1 MTSPPGFLR
10 YPLSPLSVHFSDTM
24 HAHDRKP
31 IACALAAAM
40 LVGLSAPLAK
50 ILLAE
55 IEPVTLASL
64 FYLGSGLGVVC
75 IGTVQAAF
83 GRDRRQ
89 TESALQASDIPWLLC
104 MIAFGGVLAPVVLMF
119 SLETL
124 NAATAAVL
132 LNFEAVATT
141 LLAALIFSEP
151 VGRRIWV
158 AMGCITAA
166 CLLLSWDPAA
176 AFGISLPA
184 LGILA
189 TCVLWGLDNNFGQR
203 LSGRDPLQ
211 AIAVKGMGAGIV
223 TLCIALM
230 LGEHPP
236 DPLTGCVAMLFGF
249 ISYGGLVSVFFLLAL
264 RGIGTARAGSLLAI
278 APLFGVLVSLAAFA
292 DLPDMLFCAAAP
304 VMAVGVWLLVSED
317 HTHAHRHP
325 AEVHAHRH
333 RHDDLHHDHE
343 HAPGDPPL
351 SANGEHAH
359 THRHDEAVH
368 THPHRPDIHH
378 RHTHR

>member
-1 MTSPPGFLR
+1 
-10 YPLSPLSVHFSDTM
+10 
-24 HAHDRKP
+24 
-31 IACALAAAM
+31 M

-55 IEPVTLASL
+55 IEPITLASL
-64 FYLGSGLGVVC
+64 LYLGSGLGVVC
-75 IGTVQAAF
+75 IGTGQAAL

-89 TESALQASDIPWLLC
+89 TESALQASDIPWLLGV
-104 MIAFGGVLAPVVLMF
+104 IAFGGVLAPVALMF
-119 SLETL
+119 SLEDL
-124 NAATAAVL
+124 HAATAAVL

-166 CLLLSWDPAA
+166 CLLLSWDPGA
-176 AFGISLPA
+176 AFGLSLPA

-189 TCVLWGLDNNFGQR
+189 TCLLWALDNNFGQR

-230 LGEHPP
+230 LGERLP
-236 DPLTGCVAMLFGF
+236 DPLAAGVAMLFGF
-249 ISYGGLVSVFFLLAL
+249 VSYGGLVSVFFLLAL

-278 APLFGVLVSLAAFA
+278 APLFGVFVSFAVFA
-292 DLPDMLFCAAAP
+292 DLPDMLFYAAAP
-304 VMAVGVWLLVSED
+304 AMAVGVWLLVSED
-317 HTHAHRHP
+317 HMHAHRHP
-325 AEVHAHRH
+325 EEVHAHRH

-343 HAPGDPPL
+343 HSPGDPPVP
-351 SANGEHAH
+351 ADGEHAH
-359 THRHDEAVH
+359 AHRHDETVH

-378 RHTHR
+378 RHSHR